1 MDITEVRNM
10 NAKKQKNFR
19 RKEKERKERA
29 KITEAFLMKKY
40 APSGRSFKNTSEQP
54 YYPKPLHQK
63 PPHQQRKPV
72 KPHQTLFPLQIPFS
86 SSILFW
92 MNL

>member
-54 YYPKPLHQK
+54 YHPKPLHK
-63 PPHQQRKPV
+63 NHHTSKANP
-72 KPHQTLFPLQIPFS
+72 
-86 SSILFW
+86 
-92 MNL
+92 